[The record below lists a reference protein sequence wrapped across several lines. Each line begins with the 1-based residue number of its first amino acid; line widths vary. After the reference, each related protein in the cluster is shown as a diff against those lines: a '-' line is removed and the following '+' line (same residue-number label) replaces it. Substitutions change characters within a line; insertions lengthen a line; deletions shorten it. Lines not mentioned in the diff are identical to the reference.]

1 MKILILDSHSNAG
14 LACIQSLGKAGYDI
28 YTASNFSSELSRSSI
43 YGKKFYSYP
52 SPMKCK
58 EEFIDFI
65 VCLNKEQNF
74 DFILPVTDNSIYPLM
89 EVSDVDLMRIL
100 ILPNKDTFESA
111 FNKEK
116 TLLLAQKLD
125 VPVPANTY
133 VTSESFKLDDFS
145 DFPLFV
151 KPVQSKGISPNGSFN
166 LEPILVESSSH
177 LGRSVK
183 EFLKY
188 TPVQIQQCVPGVGI
202 GIEVLCRRGKIIR
215 AFAHKRVHEL
225 PLTGGGSSYR
235 KSIPMPKELFEY
247 SERLMESLD
256 WNGVAM
262 VEFKSENDN
271 HWLMEINGRFWGSLP
286 LAIHAGIDFPKLLI
300 DMLAGNNI
308 SENYSYN
315 ENLYVRN
322 IVKDLDWFKLNLKAD
337 KNNPRLITHGVGR
350 SILEVF
356 RIFTSRE
363 KWDHVYLNDIH
374 VFTNQIKI
382 ICKKEFVT
390 LKNKINK
397 LLVLRK
403 YKRKGMF
410 ELPVSKNILVL
421 CYGNI
426 CRSPFVEHLLQSTL
440 SVSNY
445 EVKSSGFHKNVNR
458 TSPASYRELCNLE
471 GVDLMG
477 HTSSS
482 VDSELADWADII
494 LLMDYKNYEFVL
506 SELDLSVLK
515 KCYFLGSF
523 STGDVEILDPYGKK
537 DGDVLKILNQMKRSV
552 FSFKRKLLN
561 E

>member
-52 SPMKCK
+52 SPMKYK

-65 VCLNKEQNF
+65 VCLNKEHKF

-89 EVSDVDLMRIL
+89 EVSAVDLVHVL

-116 TLLLAQKLD
+116 TLLLAKKLD

-133 VTSESFKLDDFS
+133 VASDSFNLGDFS
-145 DFPLFV
+145 NFPLFV

-166 LEPILVESSSH
+166 LEPVLVESSFH
-177 LGRSVK
+177 LEKSVK
-183 EFLKY
+183 DFLKF

-202 GIEVLCRRGKIIR
+202 GIEVLCKRGKIVR

-235 KSIPMPKELFEY
+235 KSIPMPKKLFEY
-247 SERLMESLD
+247 SKRLMESLD

-300 DMLAGNNI
+300 DMLAGNDI
-308 SENYSYN
+308 PDDYSYN

-322 IVKDLDWFKLNLKAD
+322 IVKDLEWFKLNFKAD
-337 KNNPRLITHGVGR
+337 KNNPRLITHNVGK
-350 SILEVF
+350 SVLELFRVF
-356 RIFTSRE
+356 YFKER
-363 KWDHVYLNDIH
+363 WDHASFSDWKVL
-374 VFTNQIKI
+374 FSQITTI
-382 ICKKEFVT
+382 IRNESST
-390 LKNKINK
+390 IINKIRKNYLLNK
-397 LLVLRK
+397 MRRK
-403 YKRKGMF
+403 QVNVISKSKR
-410 ELPVSKNILVL
+410 ILVL

-426 CRSPFVEHLLQSTL
+426 CRSPFVEYSLKHKLDS
-440 SVSNY
+440 SIY
-445 EVKSSGFHKNVNR
+445 DVKSSGFHESVNR
-458 TSPASYRELCNLE
+458 SSPEYYQNICNDFDI
-471 GVDLMG
+471 DLKS
-477 HTSSS
+477 HKSSLVNS
-482 VDSELADWADII
+482 DLADWADII
-494 LLMDYKNYEFVL
+494 ILMDYKNHELAFEKL
-506 SELDLSVLK
+506 SSSNFS
-515 KCYFLGSF
+515 KCYFLGGF
-523 STGDVEILDPYGKK
+523 SSGAIEIRDPYDLNNNEIIEIVGEMEKSTLAF
-537 DGDVLKILNQMKRSV
+537 VNILQG
-552 FSFKRKLLN
+552 
-561 E
+561 

>member
-14 LACIQSLGKAGYDI
+14 MACIQSLGKAGYDI
-28 YTASNFSSELSRSSI
+28 YTASNVTSTLSQSSI

-52 SPMKCK
+52 SPMKYK
-58 EEFIDFI
+58 EKFIDFI
-65 VCLNKEQNF
+65 VNLNREYSF
-74 DFILPVTDNSIYPLM
+74 DYILPVTDNTIYPLM
-89 EVSDVDLMRIL
+89 EVSDVDLTRIL

-125 VPVPANTY
+125 VPVPSNTY
-133 VTSESFKLDDFS
+133 VTNKDFNLDEFS

-166 LEPILVESSSH
+166 LEPVLVESSSH
-177 LGRSVK
+177 LGKIVK

-308 SENYSYN
+308 PENYSYN

-356 RIFTSRE
+356 RIFTSKE
-363 KWDHVYLNDIH
+363 KWDHVYFNDLN
-374 VFTNQIKI
+374 VFLSQIKI
-382 ICKKEFVT
+382 ILNKEFIT
-390 LKNKINK
+390 LKNKIK
-397 LLVLRK
+397 KSLVLSK
-403 YKRKGMF
+403 FKRKGML
-410 ELPVSKNILVL
+410 ELPEAKNILVL

-426 CRSPFVEHLLQSTL
+426 CRSPFVEHLLLSTL
-440 SVSNY
+440 AGTSY
-445 EVKSSGFHKNVNR
+445 EVRSSGFHKNVNR
-458 TSPASYRELCNLE
+458 TSPASYRELCNAE
-471 GVDLMG
+471 GVDLID

-482 VDSELADWADII
+482 VDAKLAGWADII
-494 LLMDYKNYEFVL
+494 LLMDYKNYELVL
-506 SELDLSVLK
+506 SDLDSSVLK

-523 STGDVEILDPYGKK
+523 SKGDVEISDPYGKE
-537 DGDVLKILNQMKRSV
+537 DGEVLKVLGQMKRSV
-552 FSFKRKLLN
+552 INFGKILSTQ
-561 E
+561 